1 MTFSPFISFFI
12 SDRNNPVSRSDS
24 LWNHQIPQAPDTG
37 KSGTDK
43 SGITAANVTIGDY
56 FIAAHTFLYIDNG
69 KLLADAMTKQAGYE
83 IQPGRIGKIDIFLI
97 KHGRFYHPA
106 LIEVTADKRT
116 CSFVLNIAIS
126 EEGNACIE
134 TEYEL
139 LKKLGQIDHIGCL
152 PQVYGKGRFF
162 TEQGCEIQMFSGLWF
177 DNFFE
182 FHISK
187 DRKTDQNRIIV
198 WDQVR
203 GNKYVAAES
212 AARIYHDVAKILTNF
227 YNPETFEQIFS
238 WHHAAGDFVVCIDDK
253 ENVEVKL
260 ITVRRYAPMI
270 DLPES
275 GISDPLDSL
284 HGLLLFLINIS
295 IRTRFDRLDGI
306 GTPVWADEI
315 AVENTVKGF
324 FKALS
329 QKSPLSG
336 MDLPLAD
343 LFHEFVLRIT
353 PSDFDEAVHEVT
365 DSYNSKSP
373 EIRLFSS
380 KFAAHASKLYQVLC
394 YDFN

>member
-1 MTFSPFISFFI
+1 MPDTSRPGI
-12 SDRNNPVSRSDS
+12 SRSDIS
-24 LWNHQIPQAPDTG
+24 RSDT
-37 KSGTDK
+37 SR

-56 FIAAHTFLYIDNG
+56 FTAVHTFLYTDNG
-69 KLLADAMTKQAGYE
+69 KLLADAMTKQTGGE
-83 IQPGRIGKIDIFLI
+83 ILPGRIEKIDIFLI

-106 LIEVTADKRT
+106 LIKTTADTRT
-116 CSFVLNIAIS
+116 CSFVLNVAVS

-139 LKKLGQIDHIGCL
+139 LKKLGQIDHTGCL

-162 TEQGCEIQMFSGLWF
+162 TDHGCEIQMFSGLWF

-187 DRKTDQNRIIV
+187 DHKTDQNRIIV
-198 WDQVR
+198 WDQIR
-203 GNKYVAAES
+203 GNKYIAAES
-212 AARIYHDVAKILTNF
+212 AARIYHNAAKILTSF

-275 GISDPLDSL
+275 GIPDPIDSL

-306 GTPVWADEI
+306 GKPVWADEI
-315 AVENTVKGF
+315 AVESTVKGF
-324 FKALS
+324 FEALS

-336 MDLPLAD
+336 IELPLAD

-353 PSDFDEAVHEVT
+353 PSEFYEAVHEVT

-373 EIRLFSS
+373 EIRLFSPN
-380 KFAAHASKLYQVLC
+380 FVAHASKLYQALGHDPSLISEKKV
-394 YDFN
+394 